1 MFARRR
7 LLQGLLAGAAA
18 GPALIRAQTPP
29 ASSGGSAAP
38 RPSAAARQ
46 RLVFGNG
53 PTRIAL
59 LIESSSDDY
68 AAAAKSVIAGVK
80 TAWTVDGADVT
91 VEVLPLAE
99 ADPGLART
107 VQALQTRGFSMAIGP
122 LTRDNVNAIVDL
134 GVLPVPVLA
143 LNLPDVDRYVP
154 RNVTFFSLAIEGEGR
169 QVADQAHAEAAVRA
183 GGRRP
188 LQALLIG
195 DSSSLARRGLA
206 AFGQRWSE
214 LGGAIV
220 DTVEIDAA
228 DAGDWRSVLASAQ
241 ADAAFTVVS
250 PDNLRMVRAALRTD
264 IPLFGTSQLNAV
276 QANIANRGP
285 ELDGIRFVDMPWQI
299 DPTNTAVMAYPR
311 ERTLRHLD
319 FQRLY
324 ALGIDAYRVARML
337 VRGETRFELDGVT
350 GWLRVDLQNDLR
362 IERQAVA
369 AEFRSG
375 QVVPLR
381 MAAR

>member
-1 MFARRR
+1 M
-7 LLQGLLAGAAA
+7 
-18 GPALIRAQTPP
+18 
-29 ASSGGSAAP
+29 
-38 RPSAAARQ
+38 
-46 RLVFGNG
+46 FGNG
-53 PTRIAL
+53 STRIAL

-80 TAWTVDGADVT
+80 TAWTVDGEDVA

-99 ADPGLART
+99 ADAGLSRT
-107 VQALQTRGFSMAIGP
+107 VQALQARGFSMAIGP
-122 LTRDNVNAIVDL
+122 LTRANVNAIADL
-134 GVLPVPVLA
+134 GMLPVPVLA
-143 LNLPDVDRYVP
+143 LNLPDVDRHVP
-154 RNVTFFSLAIEGEGR
+154 RNIAFFSLAIEGEGR
-169 QVADQAHAEAAVRA
+169 QVADEAQAEAASRIT
-183 GGRRP
+183 GRRP
-188 LQALLIG
+188 LRALMIG
-195 DSSSLARRGLA
+195 DSSALARRGLA

-214 LGGAIV
+214 LGNAIV
-220 DTVEIDAA
+220 DTVEVDAA
-228 DAGDWRSVLASAQ
+228 DAGDWRGVLASAR
-241 ADAAFTVVS
+241 ADTAFTVVS
-250 PDNLRMVRAALRTD
+250 PDNLRMVRAALRAD

-299 DPTNTAVMAYPR
+299 DPTNTAVMTYPR

-337 VRGETRFELDGVT
+337 VRGETQFELDGVT
-350 GWLRVDLQNDLR
+350 GWLRVDLRNDLR

-369 AEFRSG
+369 AEFRGG